1 VLLLVTSALALPLLV
16 ERFDA
21 NALPAGWKS
30 AVALQTGGG
39 KPSEAVVTDGALAI
53 TAGPKT
59 KKFTAVS
66 KKLELRDV
74 AYLKVQARVRTE
86 GVDPAA
92 ANGVCGVFV
101 RFEGGQMTQAGPC
114 AAADWAPFTRTFV
127 VPEGARDV
135 EVGFLLSTAGTAR
148 MDDLLVEPVTPDWKG
163 VNRGGFTYA
172 WLGGDTFREDQL
184 VANDETFDR
193 AVALLGAAPKE
204 RVVYRK
210 YANLDAI
217 EEYTGVRAEHVV
229 RPGEIHTVVRT
240 DAYGILEALA
250 PAWGNPPAFL
260 REGLGVAF
268 VGEWAG
274 RDPRQAAR
282 ALAGDGKAPS
292 LGALLD
298 PKQFA
303 ILPADVSYPVA
314 GAFVQWLTATKG
326 NEAVKALYGA
336 LKADGSVADNTKALE
351 TALGMKL
358 ADADAA
364 LRAWW

>member
-1 VLLLVTSALALPLLV
+1 VLLLVASALALPLLV

-30 AVALQTGGG
+30 AVALQMGGG
-39 KPSEAVVTDGALAI
+39 KPSEAVVTDGALVI

-74 AYLKVQARVRTE
+74 SWLRVQARVRTE
-86 GVDPAA
+86 GVDAA
-92 ANGVCGVFV
+92 AAASVCGVFV
-101 RFEGGQMTQAGPC
+101 RFEGGEATQAGPC
-114 AAADWAPFTRTFV
+114 SAADWTPFTRTFQ

-148 MDDLLVEPVTPDWKG
+148 MDDLVVEPVTLDWKA

-172 WLGGDTFREDQL
+172 WLGGDSFREDQL

-193 AVALLGAAPKE
+193 AVALLGVAPKE
-204 RVVYRK
+204 RIAYRK

-240 DAYGILEALA
+240 DAHGILEALA
-250 PAWGNPPAFL
+250 PAWGAPPAFL

-282 ALAGDGKAPS
+282 ALAADGKAPS
-292 LGALLD
+292 LGVLLD
-298 PKQFA
+298 PKQFVS
-303 ILPADVSYPVA
+303 LPGDVSYPVA

-336 LKADGSVADNTKALE
+336 LKSDASVADNTKALE
-351 TALGMKL
+351 AALGMKL

>member
-1 VLLLVTSALALPLLV
+1 MLLLASTALALPLLV

-21 NALPAGWKS
+21 NALPDGWKT
-30 AVALQTGGG
+30 AVATQIGGG
-39 KPSEAVVTDGALAI
+39 KPSEASVADGALVL

-59 KKFTAVS
+59 KKFTAIS
-66 KKLELRDV
+66 RKFELRDV
-74 AYLKVQARVRTE
+74 AYLKVQARVRTD
-86 GVDPAA
+86 GVDAAA

-101 RFEGGQMTQAGPC
+101 RFEGGQLTQAGPC
-114 AAADWAPFTRTFV
+114 AAADWASFTRTFV
-127 VPEGARDV
+127 VPDGARDV

-148 MDDLLVEPVTPDWKG
+148 FDDLLVEPVTPDWKG

-193 AVALLGAAPKE
+193 AVALVGAPPKE
-204 RVVYRK
+204 RVTYRK

-229 RPGEIHTVVRT
+229 TEGTIHTVVRA
-240 DAYGILEALA
+240 DAYAILEAVA
-250 PAWGNPPAFL
+250 PAWGTPPAFL

-274 RDPRQAAR
+274 RAPRQASR
-282 ALAGDGKAPS
+282 ALAAEAKAPT
-292 LGALLD
+292 LEALVD

-303 ILPADVSYPVA
+303 ALPADVAYPVS

-326 NEAVKALYGA
+326 NDAVKALYGS
-336 LKADGSVADNTKALE
+336 LKADSSAVDNTQALE
-351 TALGMKL
+351 AALGMKL